1 MDYATQL
8 LKVKGGV
15 IAFNGSPFQS
25 YGTLPAIWNPT
36 VLPAIWQV
44 NAPHL
49 TPSQIGQC
57 PIYLPQR
64 VGRLSWSRRLVS
76 YWDGLSVRRHQPS
89 NY

>member
-36 VLPAIWQV
+36 VLPAI
-44 NAPHL
+44 
-49 TPSQIGQC
+49 
-57 PIYLPQR
+57 
-64 VGRLSWSRRLVS
+64 
-76 YWDGLSVRRHQPS
+76 
-89 NY
+89 